1 MVLLAGVAALTVALA
16 ASQIVKDQ
24 RLAALTAA
32 ALALGIPLLTAGNQI
47 YPDLPSGTIVLA
59 VFVAVMCFPN
69 RSRITDGLLVA
80 GIALLPWLHVKLL
93 PVAALCALVLAR
105 QLKLDRRLV
114 RAAAAACTV
123 AASVAGVAMY
133 NLVFSGTLLGPIN
146 ESSSAVS
153 GTAAMVL
160 LGLHVDRAQGM
171 LVLSPLLAIGAI
183 EAVAR
188 LVGRRP
194 WSLLFALTYAALVV
208 PNALHPNWYGGAS
221 FAGRFG
227 WAAALLLVLP
237 TLLGLQALAERSLVA
252 AAATTGA
259 ALAVQAT
266 FAAQYAG
273 GWFPMLNKRAGTPL
287 EEYPSLWGP
296 LRPVLPALYD
306 RDWAAQFFPN
316 WVGLSVVLVLGAV
329 GVAVGIHRKRDGG
342 VTELAYR

>member
-114 RAAAAACTV
+114 RAAAVACTV

-133 NLVFSGTLLGPIN
+133 NLVFSGTLLVP
-146 ESSSAVS
+146 STRAAPRSAVRRRWS
-153 GTAAMVL
+153 CWDCT
-160 LGLHVDRAQGM
+160 
-171 LVLSPLLAIGAI
+171 ST
-183 EAVAR
+183 
-188 LVGRRP
+188 GRR
-194 WSLLFALTYAALVV
+194 
-208 PNALHPNWYGGAS
+208 GC
-221 FAGRFG
+221 
-227 WAAALLLVLP
+227 
-237 TLLGLQALAERSLVA
+237 
-252 AAATTGA
+252 
-259 ALAVQAT
+259 
-266 FAAQYAG
+266 
-273 GWFPMLNKRAGTPL
+273 
-287 EEYPSLWGP
+287 
-296 LRPVLPALYD
+296 
-306 RDWAAQFFPN
+306 
-316 WVGLSVVLVLGAV
+316 
-329 GVAVGIHRKRDGG
+329 
-342 VTELAYR
+342 